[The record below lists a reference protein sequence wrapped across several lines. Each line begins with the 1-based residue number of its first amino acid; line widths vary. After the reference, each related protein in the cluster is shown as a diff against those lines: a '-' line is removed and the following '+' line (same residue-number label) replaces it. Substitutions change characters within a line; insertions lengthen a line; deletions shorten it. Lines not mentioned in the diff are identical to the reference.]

1 MCTRNF
7 EIHASNVSEAQWTI
21 NNVVNT
27 DTAITVITIR
37 ANIDNI
43 DICFP
48 NNNLSDCGNE
58 GDTANPISLKS

>member
-7 EIHASNVSEAQWTI
+7 EIHASNVSEAHWTI

-27 DTAITVITIR
+27 DTAMTAITIR

-43 DICFP
+43 DICVP
-48 NNNLSDCGNE
+48 NNILSDCGYE
-58 GDTANPISLKS
+58 GDIANP